1 LKHNAFKTFAASLL
15 LLVSGSSLWA
25 QSDKYVVS
33 AQLRIS
39 ISQHELPDV
48 YLNGHQIINSNSDA
62 HLFDS
67 KIDITQNFTTAQL
80 CYFLNN
86 NAIGVEVD
94 QILGS
99 VGDNDPAMGAT
110 VGVAYYLKI
119 VLSDN
124 SVVWITSDDEPAHQR
139 YVKKGNDEPA
149 GWASADYDDSSWD
162 VVQTFKPTAMS
173 VTLINPQ
180 TNLVAKYYPT
190 YKYSPELPTVLGD
203 KMFFRKSFTMDVTTP
218 PGCVAPR
225 QKPPTKTPTPN
236 KPTATFTP
244 PPPPPA
250 TATPRPTKTPRPRPT
265 MTYTFTPRPTKTP
278 MPLRPTSTP
287 RPAFTARPARPT
299 ATDTAVPA
307 FTEAPP
313 EPTATPR
320 PKARPKPTKTPKP
333 RKPTATPTLYVP
345 QDTPTA
351 PPVAAIPTHK
361 PLPVRKKK
369 PTPTPVVKVAAVPT
383 FTPIP
388 PEVESNA
395 ATIVFVNPPV
405 NIDASFADGPGRYKL
420 EIVDDQ
426 GNHVNTLYDKH
437 VGFEK
442 ETWISWDGTNEQ
454 GRLMHYGQYFAL
466 FSKDGRMIQ
475 KIALTWIPPSQSE
488 SNP

>member
-1 LKHNAFKTFAASLL
+1 MKHNAFKTFAAALL
-15 LLVSGSSLWA
+15 FFLSGSHLWA

-39 ISQHELPDV
+39 LSLHELPDV

-86 NAIGVEVD
+86 NTIGIEVD

-99 VGDNDPAMGAT
+99 VGDNDPAMGST

-124 SVVWITSDDEPAHQR
+124 SVVWITSDDPGAHLN
-139 YVKKGNDEPA
+139 YTKKGNAEPP
-149 GWASADYDDSSWD
+149 GWASADYDDSAWEA
-162 VVQTFKPTAMS
+162 VQTFKPTAMS
-173 VTLINPQ
+173 VTLINPV

-190 YKYSPELPTVLGD
+190 YKYSAELPSILGD
-203 KMFFRKSFTMDVTTP
+203 KMFFRKNFTMDVTTP

-225 QKPPTKTPTPN
+225 QKPPTKTPTPGR
-236 KPTATFTP
+236 PTATNTP
-244 PPPPPA
+244 PPPPPN
-250 TATPRPTKTPRPRPT
+250 TPTPRPTKTPRPRPT
-265 MTYTFTPRPTKTP
+265 MTNTFTPWPTRTPVPPRPTATQ
-278 MPLRPTSTP
+278 
-287 RPAFTARPARPT
+287 RPARPT

-307 FTEAPP
+307 FTEAPLV
-313 EPTATPR
+313 PTATPKPR
-320 PKARPKPTKTPKP
+320 VKPRRTKVPKA

-351 PPVAAIPTHK
+351 LPVEIVPTHT
-361 PLPVRKKK
+361 PMPVRRRK
-369 PTPTPVVKVAAVPT
+369 PTPTPTMEEVVVPT

-388 PEVESNA
+388 QQDLGMA

-454 GRLMHYGQYFAL
+454 GRLMRYGQYFAL

-475 KIALTWIPPSQSE
+475 KIALTWIPPSQPE
-488 SNP
+488 ANQ